1 MPVPLFSISLI
12 VVGKVKDRMISE
24 KINDFVTRISF
35 DANCTIHEIKDSDK
49 ENEGKKL
56 IEMLKDPGACN
67 IAMSEDGREYT
78 SEGFAHFLQKNSRK
92 LNFIIGG
99 PNGLSDHVKK
109 NVHEIISLSRMTF
122 PHEIARMLLVEQI
135 YRAIS
140 IIKNRSYHK

>member
-1 MPVPLFSISLI
+1 MPVPLFTISLI
-12 VVGKVKDRMISE
+12 AVGKVKDRHLLE
-24 KINDFVTRISF
+24 KVDDFVTRIGF
-35 DANCTIHEIKDSDK
+35 DASFTIHEIKDSDK

-56 IEMLKDPGACN
+56 IEMLKDPAACN
-67 IAMSEDGREYT
+67 IALSEEGREYT
-78 SEGFAHFLQKNSRK
+78 SEGFANFLQKTGRK

-99 PNGLSDHVKK
+99 PNGLSTLVKNK
-109 NVHEIISLSRMTF
+109 VQETISLSQMTF